1 MKFVGAKEH
10 KNFILQ
16 EDFSTECSL
25 IVLTGKNGAGKTRLF
40 ESMAKGGGTSVICK
54 GEKLDKGI
62 VYISQNELTPRV
74 EGVFQSAEMGLKK
87 NRFWLV
93 LKLEKKPSVI
103 VIMSRVWEGVD

>member
-40 ESMAKGGGTSVICK
+40 ESMAKGGGRQLFVKAKSWI
-54 GEKLDKGI
+54 
-62 VYISQNELTPRV
+62 R
-74 EGVFQSAEMGLKK
+74 A
-87 NRFWLV
+87 
-93 LKLEKKPSVI
+93 
-103 VIMSRVWEGVD
+103 